1 MEENNLKDT
10 PRAFSLMDSAYA
22 RENLW
27 FSHYAFRESSLAA
40 LLETRFGACV
50 SLPVMSFQ
58 YPRNPFGSITSAP
71 RFNK

>member
-27 FSHYAFRESSLAA
+27 FSHYAFREGSLAA
-40 LLETRFGACV
+40 LLETEDLV
-50 SLPVMSFQ
+50 PVMSFQ
-58 YPRNPFGSITSAP
+58 YPRNPFGLITSAP